1 MLINLS
7 EQLRLSKRKRHL
19 LYLFLTTCTILLIGY
34 QFGTF
39 DEAMHIP
46 FLKDLANPALY
57 PGDKMMDLHSIY
69 YSYFWYFFIPFYNIG
84 LLEPALFIVH
94 LFTIYLSFWAIWDL
108 SDTIFHDPLTSL
120 ISTIA
125 IVMPHFSFVGFPIF
139 EFAPLSRTFVLPFLL
154 IAMNQFLKG
163 RIILAF
169 FIAGLMY
176 NLHVVSV
183 NFILVM
189 FGLACLLEFNRI
201 GVKKIILSGIVFLA
215 AALPVLAWK
224 AGQDPIDFSLRPE
237 WVAFLNLTL
246 FRHIFAMVGTY
257 PATWLIVL
265 SGLCALGL
273 FFIADKVTAPV
284 STSRT
289 IRIFIW
295 AGIIVMSVNVI
306 TVNWLPVTIIIQ
318 SQIAR
323 VGLWTLILAY
333 IYFANLLSKLYK
345 ENNIPRNSYWFLF
358 STYILSPLPIIPFC
372 IWFFTKYIQ
381 NNKIIKTIQLI
392 TVAAI
397 AVCIVTFLYLGF
409 WHPGIYIYGENT
421 PWIDVQRWARGNTTI
436 DSKFITP
443 PEKWGVQEPDWRVHS
458 ERGSAGTLSELLVA
472 AFQPGYEIEWKQR
485 FNLLA
490 PGALEKFN
498 GDYFWNVDSTRKAYQ
513 SLTEQQ
519 LKYAACELKS
529 QYIVHEKP
537 VNMKMPVAYE
547 NSSFI
552 VYNVKDIPCNN

>member
-1 MLINLS
+1 MLINFSRHLH
-7 EQLRLSKRKRHL
+7 ESKSKRHL
-19 LYLFLTTCTILLIGY
+19 LYLCLTICTLLFIGY

-94 LFTIYLSFWAIWDL
+94 IFTIYLSFWAVWDL

-120 ISTIA
+120 ISTMA

-163 RIILAF
+163 RIVPAF

-189 FGLACLLEFNRI
+189 FGLSCLLEFSRI
-201 GVKKIILSGIVFLA
+201 GIKKIVLGGFIFLI

-224 AGQDPIDFSLRPE
+224 AGNDPIDFSLRPE

-246 FRHIFAMVGTY
+246 FRHIFAMIGTY

-273 FFIADKVTAPV
+273 FFIADKFTTPV
-284 STSRT
+284 EASNTV
-289 IRIFIW
+289 RIFIW
-295 AGIIVMSVNVI
+295 AGIIVMTVNVI

-333 IYFANLLSKLYK
+333 IYFAHLLSTMYK
-345 ENNIPRNSYWFLF
+345 SVDLSRNSYWFLF
-358 STYILSPLPIIPFC
+358 ISYVLSPLPIIPFLV
-372 IWFFTKYIQ
+372 WFFTRYIK
-381 NNKIIKTIQLI
+381 NNSLIKSIQFI
-392 TVAAI
+392 TAAAI
-397 AVCIVTFLYLGF
+397 AVCVVTFLYLGF
-409 WHPGIYIYGENT
+409 WHPGIYVYGENT
-421 PWIDVQRWARGNTTI
+421 PWIDVQRWARNNTPVNA
-436 DSKFITP
+436 KFITP

-485 FNLLA
+485 FNILA
-490 PGALEKFN
+490 PGALDKFN
-498 GDYFWNVDSTRKAYQ
+498 GDYFWNVETTRKAYE

-519 LKYAACELKS
+519 LKKASCELNS

-537 VNMKMPVAYE
+537 VNFNLPIAYE

-552 VYNVKDIPCNN
+552 VFDLNNVSCNQ